1 MKTAHIIRDMQQA
14 SRTAERLV
22 QEGHFQNAVELYT
35 KALQIC
41 AALPADCEF
50 DRRRFAASIYAGLSA
65 AQGKLGKHMECFA
78 AANKAL
84 AFYDE
89 CGDRYPADVGR
100 WLMALA
106 NQGTSLATLGC
117 PDAAVEALTRA
128 KDIFVRH
135 GLDTEQNKA
144 WLGMVDGN
152 IAAIRREAE
161 KLVKQKQEQQN
172 QAELPK

>member
-1 MKTAHIIRDMQQA
+1 VNLMKWAHVIRDLQQA
-14 SRTAERLV
+14 SRTAERLNK
-22 QEGHFQNAVELYT
+22 EGNYVGAVESYN

-41 AALPADCEF
+41 ASLPADSEF

-65 AQGKLGKHMECFA
+65 SLGKLEKHLESFA

-89 CGDRYPADVGR
+89 WGDKHPADVGR

-117 PDAAVEALTRA
+117 PDAAVEALLRA
-128 KDIFVRH
+128 KEIFVKH
-135 GLDTEQNKA
+135 GLNTEENKQ
-144 WLGMVDGN
+144 WLAMVDGN
-152 IAAIRREAE
+152 IEAIRREAE
-161 KLVKQKQEQQN
+161 KQQKTKPE
-172 QAELPK
+172 K